1 MKINNITK
9 MVEQVVRVEYIAAD
23 GTVFASQTECEAY
36 EASALFVASQ
46 KVNGLRLAI
55 ASEYDF
61 VEAGSEENTLEV
73 FYIQTQE
80 DLDALKQ
87 YLYLRLSKN
96 RASEKTIKECFED
109 VNGTRA
115 NFVFSNVTPGHEV
128 MIFWS
133 YDEDWFWVYGDG
145 SIDAYCEWARM
156 KYRKMLQRYQDENK
170 KEEKSN
176 D

>member
-1 MKINNITK
+1 MKINKITK
-9 MVEQVVRVEYIAAD
+9 MVEQVMRVEYVAVD
-23 GTVFASQTECEAY
+23 GTVFKTQEECETY

-46 KVNGLRLAI
+46 KVNGLRLAVVT
-55 ASEYDF
+55 ENDF

-73 FYIQTQE
+73 FYIHDQE

-87 YLYLRLSKN
+87 YLYLRLLKN
-96 RASEKTIKECFED
+96 NASEKSIRECFED
-109 VNGTRA
+109 VNGTRP
-115 NFVFSNVTPGHEV
+115 NYVFSNVTPGHEV

-133 YDEDWFWVYGDG
+133 YDKDWFWVYGDG
-145 SIDAYCEWARM
+145 SVEAYCECTRM
-156 KYRKMLQRYQDENK
+156 KYRKMLQRYQDESK

>member
-9 MVEQVVRVEYIAAD
+9 MVEQVVRVEYIAED
-23 GTVFASQTECEAY
+23 GLIFKTQEECEAY
-36 EASALFVASQ
+36 EASALFIASQ

-55 ASEYDF
+55 ANESDF
-61 VEAGSEENTLEV
+61 IEAGSEDNLLEV
-73 FYIQTQE
+73 FHIQTQA

-96 RASEKTIKECFED
+96 GASEKNIRECFED
-109 VNGTRA
+109 VNGTRT
-115 NFVFSNVTPGHEV
+115 NYVFSNVTPGHEV

-133 YDEDWFWVYGDG
+133 YDEDWLWVYGDG
-145 SIDAYCEWARM
+145 SVKAYCEWVRT
-156 KYRKMLQRYQDENK
+156 KYQKMLQKYQNENK

>member
-9 MVEQVVRVEYIAAD
+9 MVEQVVRVEYIAED
-23 GTVFASQTECEAY
+23 GMVFKTQEECEAY
-36 EASALFVASQ
+36 EASALFIASQ
-46 KVNGLRLAI
+46 KVNALRLAI
-55 ASEYDF
+55 ANEYDF
-61 VEAGSEENTLEV
+61 VEAGSEENLLEV
-73 FYIQTQE
+73 FHIQTQA

-96 RASEKTIKECFED
+96 GASEKTIKECFED
-109 VNGTRA
+109 VSGTRA

-145 SIDAYCEWARM
+145 SIDAYCEWTRM